1 LATLST
7 RQLKKQVLEL
17 LRHPDFDIC
26 IDRILGFPLRKVVN
40 PLFSFLYSLEEPV
53 KWRAVSAM
61 GAVVSEMALRQ
72 TEAARVVMRRFIWNL
87 NDESGGIGWG
97 SPESM
102 GEAMAQNRLL
112 AEEFTCILVS
122 YVRPD
127 MNFIEHEDLQKGV
140 IWGLGRLAH
149 ARPGLAD
156 EAARFLPAY
165 LDSTDA
171 ILRGLAVW
179 TAGAFSLEYARER
192 LEELSGD
199 RSRFRLYR
207 DNHLQEVCIAD
218 LAAEFLQRRP
228 SRLPSR

>member
-1 LATLST
+1 MANLST
-7 RQLKKQVLEL
+7 RHLKKQVLEL
-17 LRHPDFDIC
+17 LRHPDFDTC
-26 IDRILGFPLRKVVN
+26 IDRIIGFPLRKVVN
-40 PLFSFLYSLEEPV
+40 PLFSFLYSLQEPI

-61 GAVVSEMALRQ
+61 GAVVSEMAVRE
-72 TEAARVVMRRFIWNL
+72 TESARVVMRRFIWNL

-102 GEAMAQNRLL
+102 GEAMARNRLL
-112 AEEFTCILVS
+112 ADEFTCILVS

-156 EAARFLPAY
+156 EAAPFLPAY
-165 LDSTDA
+165 LDSTDP

-179 TAGAFSLEYARER
+179 TAGAFPIEYTRQR
-192 LEELSGD
+192 LEELSID
-199 RSRFRLYR
+199 RSCLRLYR
-207 DNHLQEVCIAD
+207 DNRLQEVCIGD
-218 LAAEFLQRRP
+218 LAAESLQMDGR
-228 SRLPSR
+228 